1 MNEKKKWRVH
11 GLGKKDCAPDRRL
24 KNKNN
29 FVARMKKIRQIWPKM
44 YALKPNEFVSP

>member
-24 KNKNN
+24 NNKNA
-29 FVARMKKIRQIWPKM
+29 FRCK
-44 YALKPNEFVSP
+44 NEEDSANLAENVCFKTK